1 MKGMMKNKMFEI
13 RSFFIG
19 IVVGIVITLFF
30 VFLDKWVK

>member
-1 MKGMMKNKMFEI
+1 MENKMFEI

-30 VFLDKWVK
+30 AFLDNMGL